1 MVQHLHVLEINYC
14 LYRLISTSSA
24 TRVYWFQSLT
34 SALHNENSLKMHSVI
49 TSRKSKNDR
58 QYNNQ
63 KTQNNT
69 LTSIFSDRRIPKQEF
84 LFH

>member
-63 KTQNNT
+63 KKKTPKGLNNDLQHNTQKT
-69 LTSIFSDRRIPKQEF
+69 KD
-84 LFH
+84 